1 MMSDMTYQN
10 LEPAAAH
17 RTMQDN
23 SKIKVL
29 DVRTE
34 PEYQMHRIAG
44 ALLLPVQD
52 IETRHGELDP
62 ETTYLVTCEHGMRS
76 VAACEFLTA
85 TGFKNLINLVGG
97 MAQWVGEELPVERD

>member
-1 MMSDMTYQN
+1 MSYQN

-17 RTMQDN
+17 RTLQDN
-23 SKIKVL
+23 AHIKVL
-29 DVRTE
+29 DVRSE

-52 IETRHGELDP
+52 IEARHSELDP

-85 TGFKNLINLVGG
+85 TGFKNLINLVGR
-97 MAQWVGEELPVERD
+97 MAHWDGDELPVERD